1 MVSGDGETVMVNVD
15 AIMVASSLG
24 WEDRSN
30 ANCCGDGFSFGHKF
44 LLQTITIDSSYRL
57 MEIFG
62 K

>member
-1 MVSGDGETVMVNVD
+1 MVNVD